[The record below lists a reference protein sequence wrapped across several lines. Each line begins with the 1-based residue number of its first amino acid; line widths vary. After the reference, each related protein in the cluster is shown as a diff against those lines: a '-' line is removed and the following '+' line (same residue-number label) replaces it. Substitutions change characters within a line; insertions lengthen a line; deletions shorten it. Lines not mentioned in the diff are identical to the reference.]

1 MLNKIE
7 NIDTYIDVMNQIE
20 VFIQKATKQGGIDTL
35 TQTEE
40 EELHQLSLLA
50 AAYEDSIPVFPI
62 RQPQTIADMI
72 KIKMMQLN
80 VKQKEM
86 AKILG
91 ITESKLSEVL
101 AGKRKVN
108 MDLAKKLHLNL
119 KIEASFILQ
128 TA

>member
-7 NIDTYIDVMNQIE
+7 NIDTYIEVMNHIE
-20 VFIQKATKQGGIDTL
+20 VFIQKATKQGGVETL
-35 TQTEE
+35 TDEEE

-62 RQPQTIADMI
+62 KQPQTIADML

-86 AKILG
+86 AKILNMS
-91 ITESKLSEVL
+91 ESKLSEVL
-101 AGKRKVN
+101 SGKRKVN
-108 MDLAKKLHLNL
+108 MDLAKKLHQIL